1 MASLEQLST
10 EVDTIKELTLDYPT
24 RKRASFN
31 SPLSSALPIFSL
43 IPETQKPFILKPH
56 FIV

>member
-10 EVDTIKELTLDYPT
+10 DMETIKELISDYPT
-24 RKRASFN
+24 QKRASFN

-43 IPETQKPFILKPH
+43 IPETQKSFILKPH
-56 FIV
+56 FFV